1 VRHDRPT
8 PAELLEAVREFLAGE
23 ILPLLDEHRLRFRTL
38 VAMNALAIAQRQLD
52 AGDRGLEEDELRD
65 LAGRIRAGEVPEDAL
80 AVLKEHAAAKLR
92 VSNPAYLDRYA
103 RSDEGRS
110 PTDVPKRGDR

>member
-23 ILPLLDEHRLRFRTL
+23 ILPLLDDHRLRFRTL

-65 LAGRIRAGEVPEDAL
+65 LAGRIRAGAT
-80 AVLKEHAAAKLR
+80 KLR

-103 RSDEGRS
+103 RSYEHRPS
-110 PTDVPKRGDR
+110 TDVPKRGDR